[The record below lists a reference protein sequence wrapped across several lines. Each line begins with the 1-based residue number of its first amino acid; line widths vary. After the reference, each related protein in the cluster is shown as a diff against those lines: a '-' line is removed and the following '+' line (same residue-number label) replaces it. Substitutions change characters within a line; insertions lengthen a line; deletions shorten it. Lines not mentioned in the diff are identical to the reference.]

1 MDAGVGAFSVGF
13 GSDVSSAL
21 GVSFT
26 SAFGVSWSVAFGASS
41 AGAFSAALDA
51 ASVGVAGVFTDVSC
65 SVFSASSF
73 WPLCGAN
80 PYCTLLLGH
89 GVSYT
94 HRRGVGSMPSLA
106 YVFLV
111 RF

>member
-51 ASVGVAGVFTDVSC
+51 ASVGVAGVFTDVSW
-65 SVFSASSF
+65 SVLSASSF
-73 WPLCGAN
+73 
-80 PYCTLLLGH
+80 
-89 GVSYT
+89 
-94 HRRGVGSMPSLA
+94 
-106 YVFLV
+106 
-111 RF
+111 